1 MSTLKARAEALRTDI
16 VIRAFCAG
24 ISIPKWVPTRLIV
37 EFADCA
43 LAHGEEQAAHY
54 IRRRKREAVHV

>member
-1 MSTLKARAEALRTDI
+1 MSSLKARSEALRTDI
-16 VIRAFCAG
+16 VIRALAAG
-24 ISIPKWVPTRLIV
+24 ISMPKWVPARLIV

-54 IRRRKREAVHV
+54 IRRRKREIVHV